1 MRGGSSWVG
10 VVWRGLGKKTSHS
23 SYSSPPKYPSVLP
36 DAWIPSTKHHRL
48 QSSGIFP
55 SGHTAAII
63 DGKSIARDIRFR
75 IAGEIRR
82 AKAATGKS
90 PGLAVVL
97 VGKRRDSKTCIN
109 IKLRACDEIG
119 IATLI
124 AELPENC
131 TETELLD
138 VVSGLNEDPS
148 VHGII
153 VQLPL
158 PQHLDEE
165 KIMTVVS
172 PEKDVDGFHP
182 LNMGNL
188 AMRGR
193 EPLFIPCAS
202 KGCIELLLRLGV
214 EIVGKKSVVI
224 GRSKIVGLPTSFL
237 LQRHHATVSTVHAFT
252 KNPEQITS
260 QADIVIT
267 DVGIPN
273 IVRGHWLKPGAVVI
287 DMGTNLVKDPNSRHG
302 FRVTGDVCFEEAIKV
317 VSAITP
323 VPGGV
328 GPVTISMLL
337 SNTLDSAKRA
347 FGFSST

>member
-158 PQHLDEE
+158 PQ
-165 KIMTVVS
+165 
-172 PEKDVDGFHP
+172 
-182 LNMGNL
+182 
-188 AMRGR
+188 
-193 EPLFIPCAS
+193 
-202 KGCIELLLRLGV
+202 
-214 EIVGKKSVVI
+214 
-224 GRSKIVGLPTSFL
+224 
-237 LQRHHATVSTVHAFT
+237 RHHATVSTVHAFT